1 MAAAGQPHHVDM
13 AGTPTTA
20 GDNLM
25 SAINRR
31 WVVTGSLVGLIVAL
45 CCLFAYSL
53 FGTMFGRWTVIV
65 WPTSIVLLYLEGAR
79 GGWFSIVSMWSIAIL
94 LNVAL
99 YAAVAAGLS
108 ALFFIIR
115 PP

>member
-1 MAAAGQPHHVDM
+1 
-13 AGTPTTA
+13 
-20 GDNLM
+20 M

-31 WVVTGSLVGLIVAL
+31 WVLAGSLVGLTAAL
-45 CCLFAYSL
+45 CWLFAYSL
-53 FGTMFGRWTVIV
+53 FGTMFGRWTVN

-94 LNVAL
+94 SNVAL

-108 ALFFIIR
+108 ALFFILRR
-115 PP
+115 P